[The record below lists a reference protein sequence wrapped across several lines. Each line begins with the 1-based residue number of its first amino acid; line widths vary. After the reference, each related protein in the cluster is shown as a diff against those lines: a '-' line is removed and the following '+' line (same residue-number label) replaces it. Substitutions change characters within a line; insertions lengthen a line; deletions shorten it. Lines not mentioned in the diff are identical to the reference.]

1 MSDNQP
7 DIDHPAREE
16 HPAKWQQSGENC
28 PSGNIYD
35 TLGGINGTYPLQGI
49 SRTTG
54 IALLERA
61 AHAARE
67 LGPLPPRVDGCLG
80 TLALIA
86 LRMMTRPL
94 PDSGDDLAM
103 LAKAVRE

>member
-1 MSDNQP
+1 MNYFWLGDTDRDYTSHN
-7 DIDHPAREE
+7 
-16 HPAKWQQSGENC
+16 GT
-28 PSGNIYD
+28 PSGQIVPNGNISD
-35 TLGGINGTYPLQGI
+35 TLGGINGTYTLQGI
-49 SRTTG
+49 RPGVG
-54 IALLERA
+54 ITLLERA

-94 PDSGDDLAM
+94 PDSADDLAM

>member
-1 MSDNQP
+1 MSDNPQV
-7 DIDHPAREE
+7 IDHGY
-16 HPAKWQQSGENC
+16 S
-28 PSGNIYD
+28 
-35 TLGGINGTYPLQGI
+35 LQGI

-103 LAKAVRE
+103 LARAVRE